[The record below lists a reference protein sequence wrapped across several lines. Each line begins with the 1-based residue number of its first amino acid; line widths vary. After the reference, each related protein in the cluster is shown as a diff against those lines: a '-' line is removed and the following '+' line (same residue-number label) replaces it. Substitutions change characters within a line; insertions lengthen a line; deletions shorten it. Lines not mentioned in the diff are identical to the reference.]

1 MCFMHSAV
9 FPFFISTLDMSRCM
23 VASFF
28 FGLIRHFGDH
38 FIHLLHMGVSAQVLT
53 SCAAS

>member
-9 FPFFISTLDMSRCM
+9 FPFFISTLDISRCM

-38 FIHLLHMGVSAQVLT
+38 FIHLLHMGVIAQVLT